1 MDKILKE
8 AKKYYK
14 NDINCYNAFL
24 HGVEWRDDNLWTK
37 FTEEIPPI
45 YEIIIIAIKNK
56 NKEDGIWLYDICE
69 FYGGDYTENKN
80 WEGKINWE
88 TPIYWIKLPKI

>member
-1 MDKILKE
+1 M
-8 AKKYYK
+8 
-14 NDINCYNAFL
+14 
-24 HGVEWRDDNLWTK
+24 
-37 FTEEIPPI
+37 
-45 YEIIIIAIKNK
+45 KNK

-88 TPIYWIKLPKI
+88 TPIYWIKLPRI